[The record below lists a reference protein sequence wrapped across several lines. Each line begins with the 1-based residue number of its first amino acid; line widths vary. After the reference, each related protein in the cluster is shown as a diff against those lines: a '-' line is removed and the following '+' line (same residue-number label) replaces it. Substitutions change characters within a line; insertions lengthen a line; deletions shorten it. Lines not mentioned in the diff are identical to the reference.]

1 MKINFNGISMDT
13 KQLHALINLVE
24 LNTDFIN
31 SLTDNT
37 YTCFVQPLGI
47 PQNIIEEYYFEAKK
61 ENGGITITKA
71 MLF

>member
-1 MKINFNGISMDT
+1 MKINFNGISMEI
-13 KQLHALINLVE
+13 KQLNALINLVE
-24 LNTDFIN
+24 THTDFIN

-47 PQNIIEEYYFEAKK
+47 PQNIVGEYYFEAKK

-71 MLF
+71 ILC